1 VTEFLDLDDLLAAA
15 DAAVG
20 GHAEVRDVGLLQ
32 AAVAR
37 PMATAFGDEAYPT
50 LDHKAAALLQS
61 LVSGQPLIDGNKGLG
76 WVAVR
81 LFYLVNGLDVR
92 PPRDEAF
99 ELIVKIASGDL
110 RDVAPI
116 AERLASWHSE
126 AS

>member
-1 VTEFLDLDDLLAAA
+1 MTESLDLDDLLAAA

-20 GHAEVRDVGLLQ
+20 GHAEVRDIGLLQ

-50 LDHKAAALLQS
+50 LDLKAAALLQS
-61 LVSGQPLIDGNKGLG
+61 LVSGHPLIDGNKRLG

-81 LFYLVNGLDVR
+81 LFYLVNRLDIR
-92 PPRDEAF
+92 PAEDEAF
-99 ELIVKIASGDL
+99 ELIVKIAGGDL
-110 RDVAPI
+110 RDVPAI
-116 AERLASWHSE
+116 AKRLAGWHSE